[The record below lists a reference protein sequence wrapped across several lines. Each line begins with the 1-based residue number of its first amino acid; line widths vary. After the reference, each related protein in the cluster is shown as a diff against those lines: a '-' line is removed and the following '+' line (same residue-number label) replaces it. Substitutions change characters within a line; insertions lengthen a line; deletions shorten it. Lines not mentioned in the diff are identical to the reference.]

1 MHNNHNCTKYF
12 AGKLGFICTR
22 YMASFLWLTKLSSK
36 EEELEGPLLAFECCN
51 PVFEWLFYLP
61 IAAVEDV
68 AMDMREMLPGA
79 VSAAFA

>member
-1 MHNNHNCTKYF
+1 MYEIHGLVPLAFETF
-12 AGKLGFICTR
+12 LQGGGTR
-22 YMASFLWLTKLSSK
+22 RARVKAS
-36 EEELEGPLLAFECCN
+36 AFECCN

-68 AMDMREMLPGA
+68 VMDMDMDMGEMLPGV